1 MHKIKKLEAFSVGPL
16 GDESTICITLLYMG
30 FHSFQ
35 NFPQHFGT
43 LSGMFKSLKKISVSR
58 SKMTIPNDC
67 SLLSDLLKTEQRH
80 EQHQSIPC
88 NTIKH
93 IMVCASALVLS
104 FFFIVVKPSG
114 RSQCS
119 HALLGACI
127 VAAFLTF
134 SCALLYSK

>member
-1 MHKIKKLEAFSVGPL
+1 MHNIAAWGL
-16 GDESTICITLLYMG
+16 
-30 FHSFQ
+30 SFLPK
-35 NFPQHFGT
+35 FPPTFCT
-43 LSGMFKSLKKISVSR
+43 LSAMFKSLKKISVSR

-80 EQHQSIPC
+80 EQQQSIPC

-127 VAAFLTF
+127 IAAFLTF